1 MPRKVTM
8 HPERLMYP
16 RPTLLVGANIDG
28 KANFMT
34 VGGGGVANAE
44 PPMISVL
51 IRHHRYTLKG
61 ILQNLTFSVNTPS
74 SDLVAETDYCGIESG
89 AEVDKVSA
97 CKFKVFYGNL
107 LTAPLIEQC
116 PVNLECKVVHILN
129 LGSHALVIG
138 QVEGTY
144 VSEDCLTQGKPDV
157 SKIRPLIYNHESGEY
172 LAFGKVVAKAY
183 SIGRQLKTRG

>member
-1 MPRKVTM
+1 MPRKATM
-8 HPERLMYP
+8 HPDRLMFP

-34 VGGGGVANAE
+34 VGGGGVANAD

-51 IRHHRYTLKG
+51 IRHNRHTLKG
-61 ILQNLTFSVNTPS
+61 VLQNLTFSVNTPS
-74 SDLVAETDYCGIESG
+74 SDLVAETDYCGIVSG
-89 AEVDKVSA
+89 AEVDKASI
-97 CKFKVFYGNL
+97 CKFTVFYGKL

-116 PVNLECKVVHILN
+116 PINLECKVVHILN

-138 QVEGTY
+138 QVQGTY

-157 SKIRPLIYNHESGEY
+157 SKIKPLIYNHESGEY
-172 LAFGKVVAKAY
+172 LAFGKVIAKAFN
-183 SIGRQLKTRG
+183 IGTQLKTRG

>member
-1 MPRKVTM
+1 MPGKVTM
-8 HPERLMYP
+8 HPDRLMYP

-51 IRHHRYTLKG
+51 IRHQRYTLKG

-97 CKFKVFYGNL
+97 CKFKVFYGNV

-116 PVNLECKVVHILN
+116 PINLECKVVHILN

-138 QVEGTY
+138 QVEGAY

-157 SKIRPLIYNHESGEY
+157 SKMKPLIYNHESREY
-172 LAFGKVVAKAY
+172 LVFGKVIAKAY

>member
-1 MPRKVTM
+1 
-8 HPERLMYP
+8 
-16 RPTLLVGANIDG
+16 
-28 KANFMT
+28 
-34 VGGGGVANAE
+34 
-44 PPMISVL
+44 MISVL
-51 IRHHRYTLKG
+51 IRHQRYTLKG

-97 CKFKVFYGNL
+97 CKFKVFYGNV

-116 PVNLECKVVHILN
+116 PINLECKVVHILN

-144 VSEDCLTQGKPDV
+144 VSEDCLTRGKPDV
-157 SKIRPLIYNHESGEY
+157 SKIKPLIYNHESREY
-172 LAFGKVVAKAY
+172 LAFGKVIAKAY
-183 SIGRQLKTRG
+183 SIGKQLKTRG

>member
-1 MPRKVTM
+1 MPRKATM
-8 HPERLMYP
+8 HPDRLMFP

-34 VGGGGVANAE
+34 VGGGGVANAD

-51 IRHHRYTLKG
+51 IRHNRHTLKG
-61 ILQNLTFSVNTPS
+61 VLQNLTFSVNTPS
-74 SDLVAETDYCGIESG
+74 SDLVAETDYCGIVSG
-89 AEVDKVSA
+89 AEVDKASI
-97 CKFKVFYGNL
+97 CKFTVFYGKL

-116 PVNLECKVVHILN
+116 PINLECKVAHILN

-157 SKIRPLIYNHESGEY
+157 SKMKPLIYNHESGEY